1 MALSNDAYADYA
13 LNLYGKYKAW
23 SGSVSNAASPKFAR
37 AYTYDELV
45 QLGQRALS
53 DGAGGQMD
61 SEENIRKYIAGL
73 QADYDKQV
81 QSVFTSGSRA
91 GQESTVA
98 RYINGGYSYS
108 TPSQDTANKLS
119 ALNNLI
125 NPDYQ
130 SPLVK
135 NHLRSLA
142 TQDFDGRQGF
152 IDKPQAVVSEEIPQ
166 ENASQVSSIEVSLSN
181 YNKNLDTYNQKML
194 SFDQRLTQFPKSKQF
209 SPLQHINITR

>member
-1 MALSNDAYADYA
+1 MLSNDAYADYA
-13 LNLYGKYKAW
+13 LNIYGKYKAW
-23 SGSVSNAASPKFAR
+23 SGSVANAASPKFAR

-98 RYINGGYSYS
+98 RYIDGSYSYS

-152 IDKPQAVVSEEIPQ
+152 VVKAPVAAEQGAEGGVEEIISKYTKPNTTAETIPNLLMQ
-166 ENASQVSSIEVSLSN
+166 YATSPVDATGDVGIEE
-181 YNKNLDTYNQKML
+181 Q
-194 SFDQRLTQFPKSKQF
+194 
-209 SPLQHINITR
+209 TRGNVKFI